1 MSRKEAG
8 PDGQKMKVWTCQPRE
23 VLDAL
28 IGKGTYRTDP
38 RKAGLERQ
46 FVRAYDW
53 MVEEME
59 KRIGERPDGVTY
71 PIWAFAVCEGKR
83 RPPDLDG
90 FAAPGTRMV
99 LMELEIPEKDLV
111 LSDFDTWHYVLNDWY
126 YIRCQNKEEWDR
138 QDKEFDALPPQ
149 VQRQKKT
156 ASWQAV
162 FDTELRDN
170 GEYDINGFQVQATF
184 WELKREYLVA
194 AVPFTAP

>member
-1 MSRKEAG
+1 MR
-8 PDGQKMKVWTCQPRE
+8 VWTCQPEEALR
-23 VLDAL
+23 VLL
-28 IGKGTYRTDP
+28 KNGSYRTDP
-38 RKAGLERQ
+38 DKADLEEPFR
-46 FVRAYDW
+46 RAYGW
-53 MVEEME
+53 LTEQME
-59 KRIGERPDGVTY
+59 KRIGKRPDGVTY

-83 RPPDLDG
+83 QAPDLDG
-90 FAAPGTRMV
+90 FAVPGTRMV

-138 QDKEFDALPPQ
+138 KDKEFDALPPQ

-184 WELKREYLVA
+184 WEIKKEQLIKVT
-194 AVPFTAP
+194 PFIAP

>member
-1 MSRKEAG
+1 MR
-8 PDGQKMKVWTCQPRE
+8 VWSCQPE
-23 VLDAL
+23 EAL
-28 IGKGTYRTDP
+28 GTLLETGSYRTDP
-38 RKAGLERQ
+38 EKACLEEP
-46 FVRAYDW
+46 FKRAYRW
-53 MVEEME
+53 LVREME

-83 RPPDLDG
+83 QAPDLDG
-90 FAAPGTRMV
+90 FAASGTKMV
-99 LMELEIPEKDLV
+99 LMELEVPDKELV

-126 YIRCQNKEEWDR
+126 YFRCRSREEWDR
-138 QDKEFDALPPQ
+138 KDKEFDALPPQ

-184 WELKREYLVA
+184 WEIKKEQLIKA
-194 AVPFTAP
+194 TPFIAP